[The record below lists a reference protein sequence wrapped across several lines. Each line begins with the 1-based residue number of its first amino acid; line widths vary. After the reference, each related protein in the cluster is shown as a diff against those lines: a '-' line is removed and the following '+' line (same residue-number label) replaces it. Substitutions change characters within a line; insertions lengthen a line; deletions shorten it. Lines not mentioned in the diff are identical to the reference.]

1 MSATGKSNRGK
12 SSRDSRSFACGRSFK
27 SAAVTVFRLAVRN
40 VDFIV
45 APRTGS
51 CAKMPLWE
59 MTMTLTVPLSPEAE
73 ARLLSKARAIGLD
86 LGTYAARL
94 LERDAARSTLEEISG
109 DLAERFKQTGM
120 TEEELGELLG
130 REKHEAR
137 ERELGI
143 KFSE

>member
-1 MSATGKSNRGK
+1 
-12 SSRDSRSFACGRSFK
+12 
-27 SAAVTVFRLAVRN
+27 
-40 VDFIV
+40 
-45 APRTGS
+45 
-51 CAKMPLWE
+51 
-59 MTMTLTVPLSPEAE
+59 MTLTVPLSPEAE